1 MNLSKQIA
9 TQIRTLHLGKNWT
22 ASSFKDQLE
31 KVNWEAA
38 TRKIGDLNTIVTLV
52 YHTQYYIRVQMP
64 VLNGEPLVA
73 SDKESFEHPPITNE
87 KQWQALLTEVWGEVE
102 AYAAKIEGL
111 PEDVWGK
118 DFAGEKYGSYYRNI
132 QGVIEHSHY
141 HLGQIVLLRKMMNG
155 LT

>member
-9 TQIRTLHLGKNWT
+9 THIRTLYLGKNWT
-22 ASSFKDQLE
+22 ASSFKDQLNE
-31 KVNWEAA
+31 VNWEMAS
-38 TRKIGDLNTIVTLV
+38 RKVGDLNTIATLV

-73 SDKESFEHPPITNE
+73 SDKESFEHPEITNE
-87 KQWQALLTEVWGEVE
+87 EQWQALLSQVWEEVE
-102 AYAAKIEGL
+102 DYAAKIEAL
-111 PEDVWGK
+111 PEDVWEK

-141 HLGQIVLLRKMMNG
+141 HLGQIVLLKRG
-155 LT
+155 LTVTI